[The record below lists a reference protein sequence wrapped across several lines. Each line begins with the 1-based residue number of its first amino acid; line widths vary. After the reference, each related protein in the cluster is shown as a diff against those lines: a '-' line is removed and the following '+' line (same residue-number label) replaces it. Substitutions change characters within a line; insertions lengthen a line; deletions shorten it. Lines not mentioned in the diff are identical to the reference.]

1 MPSKRLPDV
10 LVLGAGPAGMAIAS
24 ALGKEKLD
32 VEVLSPNGPDE
43 PWPNTYGIWGK
54 EVDQLGL
61 QDLLEYRWK
70 NTVSFFGHGS
80 LEEHHYENKATENFL
95 YYGLFDKKKLHSYWL
110 NECNKSHI
118 KWHEGFAEKI
128 HFQKNKSIVSTSDGK
143 TYSARL
149 VVDATGYDPVFL
161 KLKSC
166 GPLAVQTCYGIVG
179 SFSKPPLKKGQFVLM
194 DYRNDHLNEE
204 QKKEPP
210 TFLYA
215 MDMGNG
221 KYFLEETSL
230 GLVNPLTMENL
241 KKRLEKRLSYRNI
254 SITSMQHEELGL
266 FLPMNMPIPNFKQQ
280 ILGYGGAASMVHP
293 ASGYLI
299 GNVLRR
305 APLVAKAIS
314 TAMNDKKLSTYHIAR
329 KGWES
334 LWPKELIRKK
344 SIYQFGLE
352 KLMRFDEKLLREF
365 FGSFFKLPK
374 TQWYGFLTDTLS
386 LREIVY
392 AMCIMFIRAPW
403 SVKKGLMIMH
413 GKELKMLLRIVL
425 PNI

>member
-1 MPSKRLPDV
+1 
-10 LVLGAGPAGMAIAS
+10 
-24 ALGKEKLD
+24 LGKEKLD

-61 QDLLEYRWK
+61 EDLLEYRWK
-70 NTVSFFGHGS
+70 NTVSFFGHGA
-80 LEEHHYENKATENFL
+80 LEEQDDENKATEHSL
-95 YYGLFDKKKLHSYWL
+95 DYGLFDKKKLHNYWF
-110 NECNKSHI
+110 NECNKSFI
-118 KWHEGFAEKI
+118 KWHQGFANKI
-128 HFQKNKSIVSTSDGK
+128 HFEKYKSTVTTKDGK

-179 SFSKPPLKKGQFVLM
+179 NFSKPPLKKGQFVLM
-194 DYRNDHLNEE
+194 DYRNDHLNDE

-241 KKRLEKRLSYRNI
+241 KDRLEKRLSYRDI

-266 FLPMNMPIPNFKQQ
+266 FLPMNMPIPDFKQQ

-293 ASGYLI
+293 ASGYMI
-299 GNVLRR
+299 GSLLRR
-305 APLVAKAIS
+305 APLLA
-314 TAMNDKKLSTYHIAR
+314 KKLAIFLKEPNLSSLELAT
-329 KGWES
+329 KGWEI
-334 LWPKELIRKK
+334 LWPYELIQRHKL
-344 SIYQFGLE
+344 YQYGLRR
-352 KLMRFDEKLLREF
+352 LMSFDESRLR
-365 FGSFFKLPK
+365 SFFSNFFRLS
-374 TQWYGFLTDTLS
+374 TNEWVGFLTNTLPLPKLIYVMS
-386 LREIVY
+386 K
-392 AMCIMFIRAPW
+392 MFINSPLK
-403 SVKKGLMIMH
+403 VKLGM
-413 GKELKMLLRIVL
+413 LKL
-425 PNI
+425 N

>member
-24 ALGKEKLD
+24 ALGKEKLY

-80 LEEHHYENKATENFL
+80 LEEHHYENKATEHFL
-95 YYGLFDKKKLHSYWL
+95 DYGLFDKKKLHSYWL

-314 TAMNDKKLSTYHIAR
+314 TAMLDKKLSTYHIAR

-413 GKELKMLLRIVL
+413 GKELRMLLRIVL

>member
-1 MPSKRLPDV
+1 MPDV

-70 NTVSFFGHGS
+70 NTVSFFGHGA
-80 LEEHHYENKATENFL
+80 LEEQDDENKATEHSL
-95 YYGLFDKKKLHSYWL
+95 DYGLFDKKKLHNFWF
-110 NECNKSHI
+110 NECNKSFI
-118 KWHEGFAEKI
+118 KWHQGFANKI
-128 HFQKNKSIVSTSDGK
+128 HYEKYKSTVTTKDGN

-179 SFSKPPLKKGQFVLM
+179 NFSKPPLKKEQFVLM

-204 QKKEPP
+204 QRKEPP

-241 KKRLEKRLSYRNI
+241 KERLEKRLSYRNI
-254 SITSMQHEELGL
+254 SITSMQHEELG
-266 FLPMNMPIPNFKQQ
+266 
-280 ILGYGGAASMVHP
+280 
-293 ASGYLI
+293 
-299 GNVLRR
+299 
-305 APLVAKAIS
+305 
-314 TAMNDKKLSTYHIAR
+314 
-329 KGWES
+329 
-334 LWPKELIRKK
+334 
-344 SIYQFGLE
+344 
-352 KLMRFDEKLLREF
+352 
-365 FGSFFKLPK
+365 
-374 TQWYGFLTDTLS
+374 
-386 LREIVY
+386 
-392 AMCIMFIRAPW
+392 
-403 SVKKGLMIMH
+403 
-413 GKELKMLLRIVL
+413 
-425 PNI
+425 

>member
-1 MPSKRLPDV
+1 MPSNKLPDV

-32 VEVLSPNGPDE
+32 VEVLSPNGPEE

-54 EVDQLGL
+54 EVDKLGL

-80 LEEHHYENKATENFL
+80 LEEHHYENKATEHFL
-95 YYGLFDKKKLHSYWL
+95 DYGLFDKEKLHSYWL
-110 NECNKSHI
+110 NECNKSLI

-128 HFQKNKSIVSTSDGK
+128 SFQKHKSIVTTNDGK

-241 KKRLEKRLSYRNI
+241 KERLEKRLSYRNI

-266 FLPMNMPIPNFKQQ
+266 FLPMNMPIPDFKQQ
-280 ILGYGGAASMVHP
+280 VLGYGGAASMVHP

-314 TAMNDKKLSTYHIAR
+314 TAMHDKKLSTYNIAR

-365 FGSFFKLPK
+365 FGSFFELPK

-392 AMCIMFIRAPW
+392 AMWIMFLKAPW

>member
-24 ALGKEKLD
+24 ALGKEKLE
-32 VEVLSPNGPDE
+32 VEVLSPNGPEE

-61 QDLLEYRWK
+61 EDLLEYRWK

-80 LEEHHYENKATENFL
+80 LEEHHYENKATEHSL
-95 YYGLFDKKKLHSYWL
+95 DYGLFDKKKLHSYWL
-110 NECNKSHI
+110 NECNKSLI

-128 HFQKNKSIVSTSDGK
+128 HFQKHKSIVTTSDGK

-161 KLKSC
+161 KLRSC

-194 DYRNDHLNEE
+194 DYRNDHLNEA

-230 GLVNPLTMENL
+230 GLVNPLTMDNL
-241 KKRLEKRLSYRNI
+241 KERLEKRLAYRNI

-266 FLPMNMPIPNFKQQ
+266 FLPMNMAIPDFKQQ

-314 TAMNDKKLSTYHIAR
+314 TAMNDSKLSTYNIAR

-392 AMCIMFIRAPW
+392 AMCIMFIKAPW

>member
-1 MPSKRLPDV
+1 MPSKSLPDV

-24 ALGKEKLD
+24 ALGKEKLE

-80 LEEHHYENKATENFL
+80 LEEHHYENKATEHFL
-95 YYGLFDKKKLHSYWL
+95 DYGLFDKKKLHSYWL
-110 NECNKSHI
+110 KECNKSHI

-128 HFQKNKSIVSTSDGK
+128 HFQKNKSIVSTSDGN

>member
-1 MPSKRLPDV
+1 MPSKRFPDV

-24 ALGKEKLD
+24 ALGKEKLY

-80 LEEHHYENKATENFL
+80 LEEHHYENKATEHFL
-95 YYGLFDKKKLHSYWL
+95 DYGLFDKKKLHSYWL

-392 AMCIMFIRAPW
+392 AMCVMFIRAPW

>member
-1 MPSKRLPDV
+1 MSSKRLPDV

-24 ALGKEKLD
+24 ALGKEKLN

-61 QDLLEYRWK
+61 QDLLEHRWK

-80 LEEHHYENKATENFL
+80 LEEHHYENKATEHSL
-95 YYGLFDKKKLHSYWL
+95 DYGLFDKKKLHRYWL
-110 NECNKSHI
+110 NECNKSFI
-118 KWHEGFAEKI
+118 KWHKGFAENI
-128 HFQKNKSIVSTSDGK
+128 HFQKHKSTVTTDLGD

-149 VVDATGYDPVFL
+149 IVDATGYDPVFL

-179 SFSKPPLKKGQFVLM
+179 TFSKPPLKEGQFVLM
-194 DYRNDHLNEE
+194 DYRNDHLDEE

-241 KKRLEKRLSYRNI
+241 KKRLEKRLSHRNI
-254 SITSMQHEELGL
+254 SITGMQHEELGL
-266 FLPMNMPIPNFKQQ
+266 FLPMNMPIPDFKQQ

-314 TAMNDKKLSTYHIAR
+314 TAMHDKKLSTYHIAR

-365 FGSFFKLPK
+365 FGSFFQLSKS
-374 TQWYGFLTDTLS
+374 QWYGFLTDTLS
-386 LREIVY
+386 LKEIVY
-392 AMCIMFIRAPW
+392 AMCIMFIKAPW

-413 GKELKMLLRIVL
+413 GKELKMLLRIIF
-425 PNI
+425 PNV

>member
-1 MPSKRLPDV
+1 MSKESVADV

-32 VEVLSPNGPDE
+32 VEVLSPNGPEE

-80 LEEHHYENKATENFL
+80 PEEHHYENKATEHFL
-95 YYGLFDKKKLHSYWL
+95 DYGLFDKKKLHSYWL
-110 NECNKSHI
+110 NECNKSFI

-128 HFQKNKSIVSTSDGK
+128 NHQKNKSTVTTNDGK
-143 TYSARL
+143 NYSARL
-149 VVDATGYDPVFL
+149 VIDATGYDPVFL
-161 KLKSC
+161 KLKTC

-194 DYRNDHLNEE
+194 DYRNDHLNDE

-241 KKRLEKRLSYRNI
+241 KERLEKRLIYRDI

-266 FLPMNMPIPNFKQQ
+266 FLPMNMPIPDFQQQ

-314 TAMNDKKLSTYHIAR
+314 TAMKDKKLSTCHIAK

-344 SIYQFGLE
+344 SLYQFGLE

-392 AMCIMFIRAPW
+392 AMCIMFIKAPW

>member
-1 MPSKRLPDV
+1 MSKENMPDV

-70 NTVSFFGHGS
+70 NTVSFFGHGA
-80 LEEHHYENKATENFL
+80 LEEQDDENKATEHSL
-95 YYGLFDKKKLHSYWL
+95 DYGLFDKKKLHNYWF
-110 NECNKSHI
+110 NECNKSFI
-118 KWHEGFAEKI
+118 KWHQGFANKI
-128 HFQKNKSIVSTSDGK
+128 HFEKYKSTVTTKDGK

-179 SFSKPPLKKGQFVLM
+179 NFSKPPLKKGQFVLM

-204 QKKEPP
+204 QRKEPP

-215 MDMGNG
+215 MDMGDG

-241 KKRLEKRLSYRNI
+241 KERLEKRLSYRNI

-266 FLPMNMPIPNFKQQ
+266 FLPMNMPIPDFKQQ

-305 APLVAKAIS
+305 APLVAKAVSEAIK
-314 TAMNDKKLSTYHIAR
+314 NKNLSTYHIAR
-329 KGWES
+329 KGWET
-334 LWPKELIRKK
+334 LWSKELIRKK
-344 SIYQFGLE
+344 SLYQFGLE

-365 FGSFFKLPK
+365 FGSFFQLPK
-374 TQWYGFLTDTLS
+374 NQWYGFLTDTLS
-386 LREIVY
+386 LKEIVY
-392 AMCIMFIRAPW
+392 AMCVMFIKAPW

-413 GKELKMLLRIVL
+413 GREFKMLLRIIF

>member
-24 ALGKEKLD
+24 ALGKEKLY

-80 LEEHHYENKATENFL
+80 LEEHHYENKATEHFL
-95 YYGLFDKKKLHSYWL
+95 DYGLFDKKKLHSYWL

-314 TAMNDKKLSTYHIAR
+314 TAMNDKKLSTYDIAR

>member
-24 ALGKEKLD
+24 ALGKEKLE

-61 QDLLEYRWK
+61 QDLLEHRWK

-80 LEEHHYENKATENFL
+80 LEEHHYENKATEHSL
-95 YYGLFDKKKLHSYWL
+95 DYGLFDKKKLHSYWL
-110 NECNKSHI
+110 NECNKSLI

-128 HFQKNKSIVSTSDGK
+128 NFQKQKSTVTTSDGK

-241 KKRLEKRLSYRNI
+241 KERLEKRLSYRNI
-254 SITSMQHEELGL
+254 TITSMQHEELGL
-266 FLPMNMPIPNFKQQ
+266 FLPMNMPIPDFKQV
-280 ILGYGGAASMVHP
+280 LGYGGAASMVHP

-392 AMCIMFIRAPW
+392 AMCVMFIRAPW

-413 GKELKMLLRIVL
+413 GKELRMLLRIVL

>member
-1 MPSKRLPDV
+1 MPFKRLPDV

-24 ALGKEKLD
+24 ALGKERLD

-80 LEEHHYENKATENFL
+80 IEEHHYENKATEHSL
-95 YYGLFDKKKLHSYWL
+95 DYGLFDKEKLHSYWL
-110 NECNKSHI
+110 NECNKSLI

-128 HFQKNKSIVSTSDGK
+128 NFQKNKSIVTTSDGK

-179 SFSKPPLKKGQFVLM
+179 SFSKPPLQKGQFVLM

-241 KKRLEKRLSYRNI
+241 KERLEKRLSYRNI

-266 FLPMNMPIPNFKQQ
+266 FLPMNMPIPDFKQP

-314 TAMNDKKLSTYHIAR
+314 TAMNDKKLSTYNIAR

-392 AMCIMFIRAPW
+392 AMCIMFIKAPW

>member
-24 ALGKEKLD
+24 ALGKEKLY

-80 LEEHHYENKATENFL
+80 LEEHHYENKATEHFL
-95 YYGLFDKKKLHSYWL
+95 DYGLFDKKKLHSYWL

-266 FLPMNMPIPNFKQQ
+266 FLPMNMAIPNFKQQ

>member
-24 ALGKEKLD
+24 ALGKEKLY

-80 LEEHHYENKATENFL
+80 LEEHHYENKATEHFL
-95 YYGLFDKKKLHSYWL
+95 DYGLFDKKKLHSYWL

>member
-1 MPSKRLPDV
+1 MPKERLPDV

-24 ALGKEKLD
+24 ALGKEKLKVD
-32 VEVLSPNGPDE
+32 VLSPNGPDE
-43 PWPNTYGIWGK
+43 PWPNTYGIWGN

-70 NTVSFFGHGS
+70 NTVSFFGNGS
-80 LEEHHYENKATENFL
+80 LLEHHYENKATEHSL
-95 YYGLFDKKKLHSYWL
+95 DYGLFDKKKLHNYWL
-110 NECNKSHI
+110 KECNDSLI
-118 KWHEGFAEKI
+118 KWHQGFAKKINFEKY
-128 HFQKNKSIVSTSDGK
+128 KSSVTTNDGK
-143 TYSARL
+143 IYSARL
-149 VVDATGYDPVFL
+149 VIDATGYDPVFL
-161 KLKSC
+161 KLKPC

-194 DYRNDHLNEE
+194 DYRSDHLNEE

-230 GLVNPLTMENL
+230 GLVNPLTMKNL
-241 KKRLEKRLSYRNI
+241 KDRLEKRLSHRNI
-254 SITSMQHEELGL
+254 TITSMQHEELGL
-266 FLPMNMPIPNFKQQ
+266 FLPMNMPIPDFKQQ

-314 TAMNDKKLSTYHIAR
+314 QAIEDKNLTSYHIAR

-365 FGSFFKLPK
+365 FGSFFQLPK

-386 LREIVY
+386 LKEIVF
-392 AMCIMFIRAPW
+392 AMCIMFFRAPW
-403 SVKKGLMIMH
+403 TVKKGLMIMH
-413 GKELKMLLRIVL
+413 GRELRMLLRIIF